1 MRMQKI
7 LRLLDDVESRRK
19 GLRIWLLLVLIWS
32 IARTYIVGAIFHK
45 YGLNTFHYFL
55 IDFLSSIPYAY
66 ASAHSLLALYDKRFS
81 AAYGWISITIISF
94 YLPDLYIMRTS
105 HHVPPSIYT
114 GFAIALAVLSTLAV
128 SQWRAHRRDR

>member
-1 MRMQKI
+1 MQKI
-7 LRLLDDVESRRK
+7 LRALDDVESRRK
-19 GLRIWLLLVLIWS
+19 GLRIWLLLVLTWS
-32 IARTYIVGAIFHK
+32 VARSFIVGAFFHK
-45 YGLNTFHYFL
+45 YGLNTFQYFL

-105 HHVPPSIYT
+105 HHVPPTIYI
-114 GFAIALAVLSTLAV
+114 GFAIALAVLSILALA
-128 SQWRAHRRDR
+128 QWRAHRRDR